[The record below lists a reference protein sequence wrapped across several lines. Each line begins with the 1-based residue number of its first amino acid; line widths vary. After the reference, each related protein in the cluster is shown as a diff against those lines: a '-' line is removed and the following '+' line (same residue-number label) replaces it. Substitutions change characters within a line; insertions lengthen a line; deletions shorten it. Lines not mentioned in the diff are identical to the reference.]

1 MTELAVLGQSEF
13 TLGFR
18 LTGIKKVVDMKDEK
32 DVDDMLGL
40 KDVGVVIMDQ
50 KSFDGLS
57 EFKKERVVESNNPVF
72 VVVSDAP
79 QEELR
84 KMIIRSIGVDLMNEG

>member
-1 MTELAVLGQSEF
+1 MELAVIGGHAF

-18 LTGIKKVVDMKDEK
+18 LTGIKKIVEMKHH
-32 DVDDMLGL
+32 DDMQALLQDKSIGVIITDQETFDQLPDQL
-40 KDVGVVIMDQ
+40 KEDVTTSI
-50 KSFDGLS
+50 K
-57 EFKKERVVESNNPVF
+57 PVA

-84 KMIIRSIGVDLMNEG
+84 KMIIRSIGVDLLKD